1 MDFIKKIGWILLGI
15 FVAAVSLFSVFL
27 GLGSVAEMVIK
38 IVEIAG
44 GGSIIRGIIMA
55 PFFIFGAIQIFR
67 GACKVFDEDLRKM
80 DSRKDSIWNY
90 FYIPA
95 TIIGYIA
102 VIMAVCFWSASV

>member
-15 FVAAVSLFSVFL
+15 FVAAVTLFSVFL
-27 GLGSVAEMVIK
+27 GLGSVAEMIIK

-67 GACKVFDEDLRKM
+67 GACKVFDEDLQKM

-90 FYIPA
+90 FYIPV
-95 TIIGYIA
+95 TILGYISVFS
-102 VIMAVCFWSASV
+102 VIYFWGASS